1 MRGFCE
7 MLSEEEKSEMRV
19 LYRQAANRR
28 RQIEILAQL
37 YAAPKE
43 DVLEALGLD
52 DLPESAHASKQPK
65 TARRCWPDGVR
76 RAAVER
82 VLAGQ
87 SYRQAAEACGVP
99 VNTIGGWMA
108 TWQRTH
114 RNGKAT

>member
-1 MRGFCE
+1 

-65 TARRCWPDGVR
+65 TARLCWPDGVR